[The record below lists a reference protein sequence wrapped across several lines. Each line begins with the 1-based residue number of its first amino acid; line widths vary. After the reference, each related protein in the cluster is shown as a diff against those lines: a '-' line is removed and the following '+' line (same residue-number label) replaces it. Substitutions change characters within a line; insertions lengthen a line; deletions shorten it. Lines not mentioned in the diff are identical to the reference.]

1 MSNIHNAGPHTEDSD
16 ASREAEDKGNENA
29 DIMDSE
35 SEGHHS
41 PKGDSDPTIKNH

>member
-1 MSNIHNAGPHTEDSD
+1 MSNIHNAGPNTEDSNE
-16 ASREAEDKGNENA
+16 SRDAEDQEKENS
-29 DIMDSE
+29 DFMDSE